1 LIPTS
6 GKVGTKVTLSIISSS
21 FSLEG
26 DYKVRWSPTATFD
39 ENKTIILKK
48 GNVPKGAHTVAV
60 IFTVPESRHGVHFV
74 QFAPSA
80 GIDPV
85 NFQFIVKPNI
95 QVIPTSAQ
103 SGGIVTLKG
112 TGFPAN
118 DSGTLF
124 FDNKAT
130 HINAST
136 SITGSFEQQFTM
148 PLTSSGQHQFFVD
161 IPMMYPD
168 AGVVAIQVISPDKQ
182 TPPNSEHALPTA
194 ETKTDSQIAHMHLP
208 IEDNHPPHEPIPI
221 TPMGHSFG
229 IWGAKEV
236 TFTWSEVSD
245 TSGITYNL
253 EISRNVNFDQLEF
266 GMQLT
271 SLAQTSYAATLEP
284 GIYYWRIK
292 AIDGAGNESYWGYS
306 QRAFRVGELSYL
318 IRELKTAMI
327 SIFI

>member
-1 LIPTS
+1 MIPTS

-26 DYKVRWSPTATFD
+26 DYKIRWSPTATFD
-39 ENKTIILKK
+39 ESKTRILKK
-48 GNVPKGAHTVAV
+48 GNAPKGAHTVVV
-60 IFTVPESRHGVHFV
+60 IFTVPESRHGVNYV
-74 QFAPSA
+74 QFASSE

-85 NFQFIVKPNI
+85 NFQFFVEPNI

-103 SGGIVTLKG
+103 SGGTVILKG
-112 TGFPAN
+112 TGFPTN

-136 SITGSFEQQFTM
+136 SITGGFELQFTI

-168 AGVVAIQVISPDKQ
+168 NGVATIQVLLPDEQ
-182 TPPNSEHALPTA
+182 TQPNSEHVLPTS
-194 ETKTDSQIAHMHLP
+194 ETRTDSQITNMHLP
-208 IEDNHPPHEPIPI
+208 IEDNHPPHEPMPI

-229 IWGAKEV
+229 IWGAKEI

-245 TSGITYNL
+245 TGDITYNL
-253 EISRNVNFDQLEF
+253 EISRNAKFDQLEF
-266 GMQLT
+266 GMQLAG
-271 SLAQTSYAATLEP
+271 LAQTSYDATLEP

-306 QRAFRVGELSYL
+306 RRAFHVGELSYL
-318 IRELKTAMI
+318 IREFKSAVM